1 MCSLS
6 EGKSTVL
13 AGHAGIDSQS
23 QEVPAELDVLVPAG
37 VEKGGVAAFVASVD
51 LFRGEVRLKP
61 FERRVGVFC

>member
-13 AGHAGIDSQS
+13 AGHAGVGSQS

-37 VEKGGVAAFVASVD
+37 VEKSSVAPFVASVD
-51 LFRGEVRLKP
+51 LFRGEVCL
-61 FERRVGVFC
+61 